1 LARFGGLFLLHLHRD
16 LEIYNN
22 RILDGMN
29 AKLCCI
35 GHITLDKIITPR
47 QTVHMPGGT
56 AYYFAHAM
64 GQLDPADF
72 ALVTSLAESEMQ
84 AVEDIRSEKIA
95 VKVLPSRH
103 TVYFENAYGENS
115 DERKQRVLDKAD
127 PFTVEGLT
135 DVNAEIFHLGSL
147 LADDFPMELLKYLS
161 SKAMLSVDA
170 QGYLR
175 EVRGEKVYPVDWK
188 DKEEALRYI
197 DILKVNEHEMES
209 LTGETDPYKAAVI
222 LADMGVK
229 EVVITLGSNG
239 SLIYAEQTFFEI
251 PVYRTDD
258 VVDATGCGDTYMA
271 GYLYQRSRGAS
282 YAEAGRFAAA
292 MCTIKLGASGP
303 FSGSKADVL
312 NLIANA

>member
-1 LARFGGLFLLHLHRD
+1 
-16 LEIYNN
+16 
-22 RILDGMN
+22 MN

-47 QTVHMPGGT
+47 HTVHMPGGT

-64 GQLDPADF
+64 SHLDTAGF
-72 ALVTSLAESEMQ
+72 ALVTALAESEMQ
-84 AVEDIRSEKIA
+84 AVEDIRREGIA
-95 VKVLPSRH
+95 VKVLPSRRS
-103 TVYFENAYGENS
+103 VYFENAYGENS

-127 PFTVEGLT
+127 PFTVDGLK

-147 LADDFPMELLKYLS
+147 LADDFPLDLLKYLS
-161 SKAMLSVDA
+161 GKARLSVDA

-175 EVRGEKVYPVDWK
+175 EVRGEKVYAVDWQG
-188 DKEEALRYI
+188 KEEALRYI

-209 LTGETDPYKAAVI
+209 LTGESDPYKAAVT

-239 SLIYAEQTFFEI
+239 SLIYAEGRFFEI
-251 PVYRTDD
+251 PVYRTAD

-271 GYLYQRSRGAS
+271 GYLYQRSRGND
-282 YAEAGRFAAA
+282 YAVAGRFAAA
-292 MCTIKLGASGP
+292 MCTLKLGASGP
-303 FSGSKADVL
+303 FSATKADVMQ
-312 NLIANA
+312 LIASSAEC